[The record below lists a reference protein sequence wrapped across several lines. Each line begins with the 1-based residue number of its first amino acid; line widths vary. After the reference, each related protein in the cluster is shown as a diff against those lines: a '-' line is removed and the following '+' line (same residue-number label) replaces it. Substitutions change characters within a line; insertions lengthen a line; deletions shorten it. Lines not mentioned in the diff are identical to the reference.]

1 MEFNLQKTI
10 ENSFMNP
17 LMGQSGQRLSSTP
30 AIDYVN
36 PGIGAEINMFSFYV
50 PTHSIKS
57 IHSIEKVHQQQQEGS
72 GNIISEDK
80 DKSSVELPE

>member
-17 LMGQSGQRLSSTP
+17 LLGHSGQRLTSTP
-30 AIDYVN
+30 AIDFVN

-50 PTHSIKS
+50 PIHSTKSLHSIQ
-57 IHSIEKVHQQQQEGS
+57 KVSDQKEEQEGS
-72 GNIISEDK
+72 GNVTIESKEIE
-80 DKSSVELPE
+80 